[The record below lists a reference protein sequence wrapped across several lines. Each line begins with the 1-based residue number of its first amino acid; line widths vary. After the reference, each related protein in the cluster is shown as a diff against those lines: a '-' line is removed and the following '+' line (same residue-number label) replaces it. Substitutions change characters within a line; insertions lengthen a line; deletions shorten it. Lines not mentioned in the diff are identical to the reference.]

1 MAKAK
6 TTSTPKQTQTQ
17 KEQAAVT
24 RKGPRKLKEQTYKRF
39 KFSKRIKHGQKLSSG
54 WKLFKNSLV
63 PLKQNWKLFGGILLV
78 YGLLTLIF
86 VKGLSGG
93 ANLTELKA
101 SLDST
106 FTGSGDQLSNSFALF
121 GVLLGSSAGGDQ
133 VASLYQSGL
142 LTMVTLVSIWT
153 LRQVQGDPDGQKPSV
168 KDAFYKSMRPLVPFL
183 LVLFI
188 VGLQLIPLLVGAGL
202 YSTIVN
208 NGLAVG
214 ALEQLA
220 WMGAFFL
227 LSLWSLYM
235 LTPTVIA
242 LMIVT
247 LPDMQPVQSIR
258 IAREL
263 VKYRRWTVLRKLLFL
278 PLILFTVLALIM
290 LPLIIWLTPV
300 AQWVFFALSLTAAPV
315 TVSYI
320 YGLYKE
326 LM

>member
-1 MAKAK
+1 MATAK
-6 TTSTPKQTQTQ
+6 KSPKQTQAQ
-17 KEQAAVT
+17 KEQAAIT
-24 RKGPRKLKEQTYKRF
+24 RKGPRKLKQPTYQRF
-39 KFSKRIKHGQKLSSG
+39 KFSKRIKHNQKLSSG
-54 WKLFKNSLV
+54 WKLFVNSLT

-78 YGLLTLIF
+78 YGLLTLVF

-93 ANLTELKA
+93 TNLTELKA

-106 FTGSGDQLSNSFALF
+106 FTSSGDQLSNSFALF
-121 GVLLGSSAGGDQ
+121 GILLGSSTGGDQ

-142 LTMVTLVSIWT
+142 LTMIVLVSVWT
-153 LRQVQGDPDGQKPSV
+153 LRQLQGDPSSQKLRV
-168 KDAFYKSMRPLVPFL
+168 KDTFYKSMRPLVPFV
-183 LVLFI
+183 LVLF
-188 VGLQLIPLLVGAGL
+188 VMGLQLVPLLVGAGL

-214 ALEQLA
+214 LLEQLA
-220 WMGAFFL
+220 WLGAFFL
-227 LSLWSLYM
+227 LALWSLYM

-258 IAREL
+258 ISRQL
-263 VKYRRWTVLRKLLFL
+263 VKYRRWTVLRKILFL
-278 PLILFTVLALIM
+278 PLILFIVLLLIM
-290 LPLIIWLTPV
+290 LPLIIWLTPA
-300 AQWVFFALSLTAAPV
+300 AQWAFFALSLAAAPV
-315 TVSYI
+315 AVSYI